1 MNRRQFL
8 KTTIGAGMVAG
19 TVPLTGLLRAAG
31 AQNPY
36 DRYRVVT
43 DRLNGRSGPGLDH
56 DVVVV
61 YLEGQELEIAKEP
74 IESADG
80 YVWRLVN
87 TKPGPVWVAEDF
99 IEPVGGDTPQDRVQV
114 ADGPLNVRDQPTL
127 SGEVRATVPTGAY
140 GTVLDPNAVEA
151 DGYSWI
157 FVSFGDSAAIG
168 WVALEFLSYIE
179 VG

>member
-8 KTTIGAGMVAG
+8 KTSIGTGMVAG
-19 TVPLTGLLRAAG
+19 TLPLTGRLRPAG

-43 DRLNGRSGPGLDH
+43 DRLNGRSGPGLGH

-61 YLEGQELEIAKEP
+61 YVAEQILEIAREP

-87 TKPGPVWVAEDF
+87 TKPGPVWVAEEF
-99 IEPVGGDTPQDRVQV
+99 IEPVGGDQPQDRVEV
-114 ADGPLNVRDQPTL
+114 ADGPLNVRAQPTIA
-127 SGEVRATVPTGAY
+127 SEIRATVATGAQ
-140 GTVLDPNAVEA
+140 GTVLNPEAVEA

-157 FVSFGDSAAIG
+157 FVSFGDVAIG
-168 WVALEFLSYIE
+168 WVALEFLTYID